1 MDTLAGPND
10 LVPSFK
16 IFSML
21 IIITIAIKMIFQ
33 YSYNENAAPSFSDVT
48 SLTDVS
54 LIKDEIKK
62 KDTSQLKKQV
72 TVYFKSYIFYYL
84 TLLWTVCLMITI
96 LSITLNKYD
105 VNKPGCI
112 EKMSMINLIPITMFM
127 GLLGWI
133 IYQNTIY
140 YKKINSGHIAETY
153 VTFDTAVNVLLLV
166 QAALCMHISINKCC
180 VHRRWDSIARQCQNT
195 GRISQDSLRFWQE
208 GVWFSMK
215 SYCDS
220 SRRTVNVLLLLH
232 FCYHSIVLTVMEHS

>member
-1 MDTLAGPND
+1 MDKLAGPND

-33 YSYNENAAPSFSDVT
+33 YSYNENAAPSFSDVN

-62 KDTSQLKKQV
+62 KDSSGMKKEI

-96 LSITLNKYD
+96 ISITLNKYD

-112 EKMSMINLIPITMFM
+112 AKMSMLNVVPITMFM
-127 GLLGWI
+127 FLLGWI
-133 IYQNTIY
+133 IYQNTVY
-140 YKKINSGHIAETY
+140 YNKINSGHVAESY
-153 VTFDTAVNVLLLV
+153 VTFDTAVNILLLV
-166 QAALCMHISINKCC
+166 QAGIMYAYINQQMLCSSEMGQYSEAMSKYGPYIAAFVALLAGGCMVLNEII
-180 VHRRWDSIARQCQNT
+180 
-195 GRISQDSLRFWQE
+195 LRFFTTD
-208 GVWFSMK
+208 G
-215 SYCDS
+215 
-220 SRRTVNVLLLLH
+220 
-232 FCYHSIVLTVMEHS
+232 

>member
-1 MDTLAGPND
+1 MDKLAGPND

-21 IIITIAIKMIFQ
+21 IIITIVIKMLFQ
-33 YSYNENAAPSFSDVT
+33 YSYNETAAPSFSDVN

-54 LIKDEIKK
+54 LIKDELKK
-62 KDTSQLKKQV
+62 KNSSDMKKEI

-96 LSITLNKYD
+96 VSITLNKYD

-112 EKMSMINLIPITMFM
+112 AKMSMLNIVPITLFM

-140 YKKINSGHIAETY
+140 YNKINSGHVAETY
-153 VTFDTAVNVLLLV
+153 VTFDTAVNILLLV
-166 QAALCMHISINKCC
+166 QAGIMYAYINQQMLCSSEMGQYSEAMSKYGPYIAAFVALLAGGCMVLNEII
-180 VHRRWDSIARQCQNT
+180 
-195 GRISQDSLRFWQE
+195 LRFFTTD
-208 GVWFSMK
+208 G
-215 SYCDS
+215 
-220 SRRTVNVLLLLH
+220 
-232 FCYHSIVLTVMEHS
+232 

>member
-1 MDTLAGPND
+1 MEGIAGPND

-21 IIITIAIKMIFQ
+21 IIITIIIKIIFQ
-33 YSYNENAAPSFSDVT
+33 YSYNENAAPSFSDVS

-62 KDTSQLKKQV
+62 KDTSDLKNEI

-96 LSITLNKYD
+96 VSITFNKYNPD
-105 VNKPGCI
+105 KPGCI
-112 EKMSMINLIPITMFM
+112 MRMSFLNVVPITLFM

-140 YKKINSGHIAETY
+140 YKKINSGFVAETY
-153 VTFDTAVNVLLLV
+153 VNFDIAVNVLLLV
-166 QAALCMHISINKCC
+166 QAGIMYAYINQQMLCSSEMGEYSESMSKYGPYIAGLVAIIAGGCMGINE
-180 VHRRWDSIARQCQNT
+180 I
-195 GRISQDSLRFWQE
+195 ILRFFTTD
-208 GVWFSMK
+208 G
-215 SYCDS
+215 
-220 SRRTVNVLLLLH
+220 
-232 FCYHSIVLTVMEHS
+232 

>member
-1 MDTLAGPND
+1 MDKLAGPND

-21 IIITIAIKMIFQ
+21 IIITIVIKMIFQ
-33 YSYNENAAPSFSDVT
+33 YSYNETAAPSFSDVN

-54 LIKDEIKK
+54 LIKDELKK
-62 KDTSQLKKQV
+62 KNSSDMKKEI

-96 LSITLNKYD
+96 VSITLNKYD

-112 EKMSMINLIPITMFM
+112 AKMSMLNVVPITLFM

-140 YKKINSGHIAETY
+140 YNKINSGHVAETY
-153 VTFDTAVNVLLLV
+153 VTFDTAVNILLLV
-166 QAALCMHISINKCC
+166 QAGIMYAYINQQMLCSSEMGQYSEAMSKYGPYIAAFVALLAGGCMVLNEII
-180 VHRRWDSIARQCQNT
+180 
-195 GRISQDSLRFWQE
+195 LRFFTTD
-208 GVWFSMK
+208 G
-215 SYCDS
+215 
-220 SRRTVNVLLLLH
+220 
-232 FCYHSIVLTVMEHS
+232 

>member
-1 MDTLAGPND
+1 MDKLAGPND

-21 IIITIAIKMIFQ
+21 IIITIVIKMLFQ
-33 YSYNENAAPSFSDVT
+33 YSYNETAAPSFSDVN

-54 LIKDEIKK
+54 LIKDE
-62 KDTSQLKKQV
+62 LKKRNSSDMKKEI

-96 LSITLNKYD
+96 VSITLNKYD

-112 EKMSMINLIPITMFM
+112 AKMSMLNVVPITLFM

-140 YKKINSGHIAETY
+140 YNKINSGHVAETY
-153 VTFDTAVNVLLLV
+153 VTFDTAVNILLLV
-166 QAALCMHISINKCC
+166 QAGIMYAYINQQMLCSSEMGQYSEAMSKYGPYIAAFVALLAGGCMVLNEII
-180 VHRRWDSIARQCQNT
+180 
-195 GRISQDSLRFWQE
+195 LRFFTTD
-208 GVWFSMK
+208 G
-215 SYCDS
+215 
-220 SRRTVNVLLLLH
+220 
-232 FCYHSIVLTVMEHS
+232 